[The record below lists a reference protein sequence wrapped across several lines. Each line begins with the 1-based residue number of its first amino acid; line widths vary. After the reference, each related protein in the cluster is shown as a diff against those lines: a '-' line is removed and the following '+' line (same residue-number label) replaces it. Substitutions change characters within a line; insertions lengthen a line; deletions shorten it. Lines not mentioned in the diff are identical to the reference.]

1 MNGSNVE
8 RLPPPPLPGV
18 RACGWERGLGGEGLP
33 WLSWGAALAA
43 AYALKLSYSR
53 AAAEDLAWI
62 LAPTA
67 RAVGWLRGETL
78 TPGPGGWMPPDG
90 SYVIAPACA
99 GVNFLILALT
109 ISVLGFAHRLR
120 SPGQRLC
127 WWLGSLSGA
136 WLLTIAVNTLR
147 ILAAVELYR
156 IGPVTWLTRE
166 QEHRLL
172 GMALY
177 LGTLW
182 GVFCLL
188 DRLTQGARSRLAAAV
203 LVPGAYLGMTVVVPL
218 LNGHTGGRYLEHAM
232 MVSVASLALAALLWR
247 RRDGQ
252 TDHPG
257 RRG

>member
-1 MNGSNVE
+1 M
-8 RLPPPPLPGV
+8 L
-18 RACGWERGLGGEGLP
+18 
-33 WLSWGAALAA
+33 A
-43 AYALKLSYSR
+43 AYALKLHYSR
-53 AAAEDLAWI
+53 AAAGDLAWV

-78 TPGPGGWMPPDG
+78 TSSPGGWMAPDG

-99 GVNFLILALT
+99 GVNFLILALVV
-109 ISVLGFAHRLR
+109 SVLGFAHRLR
-120 SPGQRLC
+120 SPGQRLS
-127 WWLGSLSGA
+127 WWIGSLLGA
-136 WLLTIAVNTLR
+136 WVLTIGVNTLR

-172 GMALY
+172 GTVLY

-182 GVFCLL
+182 GVFRLL
-188 DRLTQGARSRLAAAV
+188 DRLTAQGASSRLAAAL

-218 LNGHTGGRYLEHAM
+218 LNGHTGGRYAEHAM
-232 MVSVASLALAALLWR
+232 MVSVVTLVLAGLLWR
-247 RRDGQ
+247 ERDGQ

>member
-1 MNGSNVE
+1 M
-8 RLPPPPLPGV
+8 L
-18 RACGWERGLGGEGLP
+18 
-33 WLSWGAALAA
+33 A
-43 AYALKLSYSR
+43 AYALKLHYSR
-53 AAAEDLAWI
+53 AAAGDLAWI

-78 TPGPGGWMPPDG
+78 TPGPRGWMAPDG

-99 GVNFLILALT
+99 GVNFLILVLT
-109 ISVLGFAHRLR
+109 VSVLGFAHRLR
-120 SPGQRLC
+120 SPGRRLS
-127 WWLGSLSGA
+127 WWIGSLLGA
-136 WLLTIAVNTLR
+136 YVLTIAVNTLR

-172 GMALY
+172 GTVLY
-177 LGTLW
+177 LGALW

-188 DRLTQGARSRLAAAV
+188 DRLTASGTRSKLAF

-218 LNGHTGGRYLEHAM
+218 LSGHRGGGYLEHAM
-232 MVSVASLALAALLWR
+232 MVSIAVLAGVALAGLLWR

>member
-1 MNGSNVE
+1 VE
-8 RLPPPPLPGV
+8 LKMKRLPWV
-18 RACGWERGLGGEGLP
+18 
-33 WLSWGAALAA
+33 SWGAAMLAA
-43 AYALKLSYSR
+43 YGLKLSYSR

-62 LAPTA
+62 LGPTA

-78 TPGPGGWMPPDG
+78 TLSPGGWMPPDG

-99 GVNFLILALT
+99 GVNFMILVLT
-109 ISVLGFAHRLR
+109 VSVLGFAHRLR

-136 WLLTIAVNTLR
+136 YLVTIAVNTLR

-156 IGPVTWLTRE
+156 IGPVIWLTRE

-172 GMALY
+172 GTLLY

-188 DRLTQGARSRLAAAV
+188 DRLTVSGTRSKLAFLA
-203 LVPGAYLGMTVVVPL
+203 PGAYLGMTVVVPL
-218 LNGHTGGRYLEHAM
+218 LNGHTGGRYAEHVM
-232 MVSVASLALAALLWR
+232 MVSLVTLALVAVLWR
-247 RRDGQ
+247 KRDGQ
-252 TDHPG
+252 TDDPG

>member
-1 MNGSNVE
+1 MK
-8 RLPPPPLPGV
+8 R
-18 RACGWERGLGGEGLP
+18 LP

-53 AAAEDLAWI
+53 AAAEDLSWI

-78 TPGPGGWMPPDG
+78 TMSPGGWMPPDG

-99 GVNFLILALT
+99 GVNFLILMLT
-109 ISVLGFAHRLR
+109 VSVLGFAHRLR
-120 SPGQRLC
+120 SPGQRLS
-127 WWLGSLSGA
+127 WWIGSLFGA

-172 GMALY
+172 GTVLY

-182 GVFCLL
+182 GVYGLL
-188 DRLTQGARSRLAAAV
+188 DRLTAQGARSRLAAAV
-203 LVPGAYLGMTVVVPL
+203 LAPGLYLGMTVVVPL

-232 MVSVASLALAALLWR
+232 MVSVVTLVLAAVFWR

-252 TDHPG
+252 TDHSG